1 MRRGPLSTAT
11 SAAAELLFAAN
22 RAEGRIS
29 LEVTADDG
37 VTRRRRVAEQGSL
50 RVRFPGPAGGPL
62 EAMLVNTAGGMA
74 GGDRFAVE
82 VAAGRDAQLLVGTA
96 AAEKVY
102 RSTGPA
108 TEVAVTLA
116 IAAGARLVWLPQ
128 ETILF
133 DGARLARRIDVAMEE
148 GASLVLAEAMVFG
161 RSAMGERVET
171 GALTDC
177 WRVRV
182 GGRLV
187 FAEALRLEGAIAT
200 ILGEAAVAN
209 GGCAVATVLLV
220 PGGDRE
226 VAAVREQDF
235 SGEVGISAWNGI
247 AVARLCAP
255 DGAVL
260 RRDLSAL
267 LAALATAPR
276 PKLWLD

>member
-1 MRRGPLSTAT
+1 LSTAT
-11 SAAAELLFAAN
+11 VASAEQLFAAN
-22 RAEGRIS
+22 RAEGRIA
-29 LEVTADDG
+29 VDVAADGG

-74 GGDRFAVE
+74 GGDRFTIEIAV
-82 VAAGRDAQLLVGTA
+82 GRDAELVVGTA

-116 IAAGARLVWLPQ
+116 LAAGARLAWLPQ

-148 GASLVLAEAMVFG
+148 GALLVLAEAMVLG
-161 RSAMGERVET
+161 RSAMGERVEA
-171 GALTDC
+171 GALTDR

-187 FAEALRLEGAIAT
+187 FAESLRLEGAIAT
-200 ILGEAAVAN
+200 SLGEAAVGG
-209 GGCAVATVLLV
+209 GGCAVATVLMV
-220 PGGDRE
+220 PGGERE
-226 VAAVREQDF
+226 VAAVRAGDF

-247 AVARLCAP
+247 TVARLCAR
-255 DGAVL
+255 DGAGL

-267 LAALATAPR
+267 LAAVETAPR

>member
-1 MRRGPLSTAT
+1 MSTAT
-11 SAAAELLFAAN
+11 VASAEQLFAAN
-22 RAEGRIS
+22 RAEGRIAV
-29 LEVTADDG
+29 EVTAEDG

-50 RVRFPGPAGGPL
+50 RVRFPGPAGGSL

-82 VAAGRDAQLLVGTA
+82 IAAGQDAELVVGTA

-116 IAAGARLVWLPQ
+116 LAAGARVAWLPQ

-148 GASLVLAEAMVFG
+148 GASLLLAEAMVLG
-161 RSAMGERVET
+161 RSAMGERVEA
-171 GALTDC
+171 GALTDR

-187 FAEALRLEGAIAT
+187 FAESLRLDGAIAT
-200 ILGEAAVAN
+200 CLGEAAVAG
-209 GGCAVATVLLV
+209 GGCAVATVLMV
-220 PGGDRE
+220 PGGERE
-226 VAAVREQDF
+226 VAAVRARDF

-247 AVARLCAP
+247 AVARLCAS
-255 DGAVL
+255 DGAGL

-267 LAALATAPR
+267 LAALGTAPR

>member
-1 MRRGPLSTAT
+1 LSTAT
-11 SAAAELLFAAN
+11 VASAEQLFAAN
-22 RAEGRIS
+22 RAEGHVAV
-29 LEVTADDG
+29 EVTADG
-37 VTRRRRVAEQGSL
+37 GRTRRRRVAEQGSL
-50 RVRFPGPAGGPL
+50 RVRFPGPAGRPL

-82 VAAGRDAQLLVGTA
+82 IAVGRDADLVVGTA

-116 IAAGARLVWLPQ
+116 LAAGARLTWLPQ

-148 GASLVLAEAMVFG
+148 GASLVLAEATVLG
-161 RSAMGERVET
+161 RSAMGERVEA
-171 GALTDC
+171 GALTDR

-187 FAEALRLEGAIAT
+187 FAEALRLEGAIAMS
-200 ILGEAAVAN
+200 LADAAVAA
-209 GGCAVATVLLV
+209 GGCALATMLMV

-226 VAAVREQDF
+226 AAAVRARDF

-247 AVARLCAP
+247 AVARLCAR

-260 RRDLSAL
+260 RRDLSVL
-267 LAALATAPR
+267 LAALDTAPR